1 MSGSESTIN
10 ITTAATTAAITSL
23 LTIPMHLLPGP

>member
-10 ITTAATTAAITSL
+10 TTTAATTAAITSL
-23 LTIPMHLLPGP
+23 LSMP